1 MLDPSYYAGREQ
13 TYVKHFV
20 LETYLERVA
29 WNIFSFRPD
38 FVYVDGFSGPWK
50 SENEA
55 YEDTSFKIALDKLR
69 AVRQGLRDGLGK
81 TVNFRCMFIE
91 KERKPFNELK
101 AAIDSINDIEL
112 SAVHG
117 AFEDHIEDI
126 QNFAARSFSLIFID
140 PTGWQGFAM
149 EKISP
154 LLHLRGEVLINFMSD
169 FINRF
174 IDDPRPNIAA
184 TFDTLFGGDWYQE
197 WNELVDQGLS
207 RESAAI
213 EVYTKR
219 LKWAGNFQF
228 VTSTRILKP
237 QADRSYFYLIY
248 ATQHWKGIQEFRSVE
263 KKAIEAQES
272 VRNAAKYK
280 AQVERSGMESLFG
293 QQFADMAAG
302 TFEDEKRIQFIRGHE
317 KLIAT
322 LKAHPR
328 GIEFGQLLGEVLQ
341 TPLIWEPELKAWVAE
356 LRKQGKVTIP
366 QLKQRER
373 VPKPDYAVIPTNS
386 L

>member
-1 MLDPSYYAGREQ
+1 
-13 TYVKHFV
+13 
-20 LETYLERVA
+20 
-29 WNIFSFRPD
+29 
-38 FVYVDGFSGPWK
+38 
-50 SENEA
+50 
-55 YEDTSFKIALDKLR
+55 
-69 AVRQGLRDGLGK
+69 
-81 TVNFRCMFIE
+81 
-91 KERKPFNELK
+91 
-101 AAIDSINDIEL
+101 
-112 SAVHG
+112 
-117 AFEDHIEDI
+117 
-126 QNFAARSFSLIFID
+126 
-140 PTGWQGFAM
+140 M

-197 WNELVDQGLS
+197 WKELVDQGLS

-213 EVYTKR
+213 EVYTIR
-219 LKWAGNFQF
+219 LKRAGNFQF

-248 ATQHWKGIQEFRSVE
+248 ATQHWKGIQEFRGVE
-263 KKAIEAQES
+263 KKAIATQES

-293 QQFADMAAG
+293 QQFSDMAAG
-302 TFEDEKRIQFIRGHE
+302 TFEDEKRTQFIRGHE

-322 LKAHPR
+322 IKAHPN
-328 GIEFGQLLGEVLQ
+328 GIEYGQLLGEVLQ
-341 TPLIWEPELKAWVAE
+341 TPLIWESELKAWIND
-356 LRKQGKVTIP
+356 LRRQDKVTIP
-366 QLKQRER
+366 QLKPSER
-373 VPKPDYAVIPTNS
+373 VPKPDYAIIPTNS